1 MKKKIFFSILILI
14 LSLAFFRCT
23 VEPPPHV
30 TDVQYNSLNGRIDI
44 TLSGNN
50 YLPTN
55 EIETR
60 ITLSE
65 DSFNGTSIDFNV
77 NESDIT
83 QYYLDSFDP
92 ALKSGHDYYI
102 TFEEGA
108 FGNYEDWTG
117 WGDSGESLPG
127 SYVVSVP

>member
-1 MKKKIFFSILILI
+1 MKKIILSSIILLI

-30 TDVQYNSLNGRIDI
+30 TDVQYNSGNGRIEI

-55 EIETR
+55 EIKTR

-77 NESDIT
+77 NETDIT

-92 ALKSGHDYYI
+92 ALQSGHDYYI
-102 TFEEGA
+102 ER
-108 FGNYEDWTG
+108 
-117 WGDSGESLPG
+117 L
-127 SYVVSVP
+127 